1 MHPGLL
7 IFLLQCFN
15 EMRMRVGVGGEQVE
29 WLTSHLN
36 VLFCFSYRKI

>member
-1 MHPGLL
+1 MFKFISIMRKMQKEMHPGLL

-29 WLTSHLN
+29 
-36 VLFCFSYRKI
+36 